1 MKMMTND
8 LQENSRNTRGAR
20 TGLPLKGSLLLAA
33 TLALSQLA
41 PVQSRAQ
48 NLDAEGVAKLLQ
60 RLDAQDEKIKKQDV
74 KLQSQD
80 SELKDLRTKVSAAP
94 AVEAMPALP
103 PPSFPNL
110 QFHGFGDID
119 YHASDRMGEKNA
131 FMLGELDF
139 FVTSQLAENLSVLSE
154 TVFAAGA
161 DNHFGLDIERL
172 LLQYKPK
179 DWLNI
184 EAGRFHTAIGYYNTA
199 YHHGTWF
206 QNAVGRP
213 WFLNYEDSGG
223 IVPVH
228 TVGVSIHGEVP
239 FAPKLGLQYFVEIGN
254 GREYNTSTG
263 NNPVQSVVDNNNFKA
278 FNLAFTSRPEC
289 LPGLQFGAGAYHDTV
304 TGSSF
309 PRIDE
314 WMFHEHVVYKNS
326 VWEFLSEGYLF
337 RHQSP
342 GVMAHYSTVA
352 FAQVARKFG
361 LFTPFARFS
370 YVNLSQNDFIYT
382 TLLANPGAH
391 YGPGVGLRYDFSN
404 FAAVK
409 VQFDRLFETGTRG
422 VNELTLQACFT
433 F

>member
-1 MKMMTND
+1 MAVGQLIP
-8 LQENSRNTRGAR
+8 LQSF
-20 TGLPLKGSLLLAA
+20 
-33 TLALSQLA
+33 
-41 PVQSRAQ
+41 AQ
-48 NLDAEGVAKLLQ
+48 TLDAEAVVKLLQ
-60 RLDAQDEKIKKQDV
+60 RLDAQDEKLKKQDA
-74 KLQSQD
+74 KLQNQD
-80 SELKDLRTKVSAAP
+80 AELKDLRTKVSAAP

-110 QFHGFGDID
+110 QFHGFGDVT

-131 FMLGELDF
+131 FALGELDI
-139 FVTSQLAENLSVLSE
+139 FVTSQIAENLSVLSE
-154 TVFAAGA
+154 TVFAAGD
-161 DNHFGLDIERL
+161 DNNFGLDIERL

-206 QNAVGRP
+206 QNAIGRP
-213 WFLNYEDSGG
+213 GFLKYEDEGG
-223 IVPVH
+223 MVPVH

-239 FAPKLGLQYFVEIGN
+239 FASKLGLQYFVEVGN

-263 NNPVQSVVDNNNFKA
+263 NNPVQSAVDNNNFKA
-278 FNLAFTSRPEC
+278 FNVAFTSRPEC

-304 TGSSF
+304 TGSGF

-326 VWEFLSEGYLF
+326 AWEVLTEGYLF

-342 GVMAHYSTVA
+342 GGPAHYTTA
-352 FAQVARKFG
+352 ALAQVARKFG
-361 LFTPFARFS
+361 LITPYVRLV
-370 YVNLSQNDFIYT
+370 YVNAAKNDFIYAS
-382 TLLANPGAH
+382 LLNNPGAH
-391 YGPGVGLRYDFSN
+391 YGPGVGVRYDFSGL
-404 FAAVK
+404 AALK
-409 VQFDRLFETGTRG
+409 VQFDRSFDTGTRG